1 LAAAWSI
8 DTILKALIITAL
20 VVEGIGGAVLL
31 RQRLLQRNVSTPTLT
46 APLPS
51 PISNPNLNLNPGPS
65 VMTTAT
71 PTLAP
76 PKAHFQLPDL
86 VSIFDAVSRALEG
99 GGGP

>member
-20 VVEGIGGAVLL
+20 VVEGIAGAVLF
-31 RQRLLQRNVSTPTLT
+31 RQRLLQRNDSTPTLT

-51 PISNPNLNLNPGPS
+51 QISNPNLNPGPS

-71 PTLAP
+71 PSLAP
-76 PKAHFQLPDL
+76 QNAHFQLPDL
-86 VSIFDAVSRALEG
+86 VSIFEAVIRALEG